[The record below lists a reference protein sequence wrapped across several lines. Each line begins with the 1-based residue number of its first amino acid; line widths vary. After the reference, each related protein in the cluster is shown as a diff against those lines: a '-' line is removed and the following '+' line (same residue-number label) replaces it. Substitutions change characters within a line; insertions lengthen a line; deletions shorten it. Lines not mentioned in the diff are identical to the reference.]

1 MCGVKAILMFE
12 NTVKGKL
19 IQDNRQKRGLENR
32 KITHITRINIRIYI
46 SYSKSTKQKFQKHS
60 KGHIQ

>member
-19 IQDNRQKRGLENR
+19 IQDNWQKQVLENR
-32 KITHITRINIRIYI
+32 KIIHITRIN
-46 SYSKSTKQKFQKHS
+46 SHHKDLHQSQ
-60 KGHIQ
+60 